1 MPKRPLE
8 RTISTEGAVEL
19 DQADVVAE
27 ADFHMA
33 YGLYDQAA
41 ELLTRALRDSPD
53 RRDLRLKL
61 LEVYFIWE
69 NKAAF
74 LKEAQTFQRQL
85 KGAADPDWNKVV
97 IMGKQICPGEATV
110 RGRSGHHRRR
120 RPRSG
125 LADDD
130 KGGVDI
136 SFDEGDEASLDLDL
150 TGARKGPASD
160 LLDFDLGSMG
170 EELRPDDTGMMQT
183 EISPRGD
190 SSSGARTSEVPTVEA
205 RYAGDY
211 SPTMETPT
219 IESREFRRDARWKRP
234 TIETPT

>member
-1 MPKRPLE
+1 MAFWVCSASLVFNGWFLVSAAVVLLAGLFVVFARRRMATADEVAGRFRNDLRGGAWLGALPARSRSSGVTVIALRKALLTGPAPPPVVAPQPRDTSDAETPLE

-41 ELLTRALRDSPD
+41 ELLMRALRDSPD

-69 NKAAF
+69 NKSAF

-97 IMGKQICPGEATV
+97 IMGKQICPG
-110 RGRSGHHRRR
+110 
-120 RPRSG
+120 
-125 LADDD
+125 
-130 KGGVDI
+130 
-136 SFDEGDEASLDLDL
+136 
-150 TGARKGPASD
+150 
-160 LLDFDLGSMG
+160 
-170 EELRPDDTGMMQT
+170 
-183 EISPRGD
+183 
-190 SSSGARTSEVPTVEA
+190 
-205 RYAGDY
+205 
-211 SPTMETPT
+211 
-219 IESREFRRDARWKRP
+219 
-234 TIETPT
+234 